1 MELNRFR
8 EITSGFVDRNVLVVG
23 DIMLD
28 TYLWGDIN
36 RVSPEAPVPIVEV
49 NKIEHN
55 PGGAANV
62 ALNLASLGCQV
73 SLIGLIGKDA
83 EGTILK
89 NLLDQHNI
97 ICTDLVVSESW
108 PTTVKSRIIA
118 HNQQVVRADRELN
131 KDLSKSSNNNLIKSV
146 KSIIENIDAI
156 ILGDYNKGVLNLAS
170 IKAVIQTANNEG
182 KPVYVDPKESN
193 FNAYKNVRLFKPN
206 LLEFK
211 NS

>member
-62 ALNLASLGCQV
+62 ALNLATLGCQV
-73 SLIGLIGKDA
+73 SLIGLIGTDA

-97 ICTDLVVSESW
+97 C
-108 PTTVKSRIIA
+108 
-118 HNQQVVRADRELN
+118 
-131 KDLSKSSNNNLIKSV
+131 
-146 KSIIENIDAI
+146 
-156 ILGDYNKGVLNLAS
+156 
-170 IKAVIQTANNEG
+170 
-182 KPVYVDPKESN
+182 
-193 FNAYKNVRLFKPN
+193 
-206 LLEFK
+206 LLYT
-211 NS
+211 SPSPRDS